1 LEGSKEEAWVTQYT
15 KEKYLEKRLAES
27 VGELA
32 VSFLKYIVEGIEM
45 FWLRSLVNLQKEEGL
60 RDSMVSGF
68 LMYNW

>member
-1 LEGSKEEAWVTQYT
+1 
-15 KEKYLEKRLAES
+15 LEKRLVES

-45 FWLRSLVNLQKEEGL
+45 LRLMSLVNFQKEEGL
-60 RDSMVSGF
+60 KDSMVSVF